1 MKLTESMLRRMIQEE
16 SRKLSRRKKVNESPY
31 QNERSQSVAGA
42 LDDLMNSAEN
52 FLDSYMSEMGED
64 PERACQALMDEI
76 AGFCEGFTTFERQGF
91 PASA

>member
-31 QNERSQSVAGA
+31 QIERSQSVAGA

-76 AGFCEGFTTFERQGF
+76 AGFCKGFTGNY
-91 PASA
+91 